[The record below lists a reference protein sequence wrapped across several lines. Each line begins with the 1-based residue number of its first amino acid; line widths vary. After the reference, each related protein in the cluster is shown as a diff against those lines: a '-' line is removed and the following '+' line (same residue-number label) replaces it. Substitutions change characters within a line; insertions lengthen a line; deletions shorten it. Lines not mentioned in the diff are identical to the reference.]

1 MRINIIMLVAG
12 IAIGVVLYANIA
24 HLKPVSEAVSERGE
38 ASRGKTQGGKPQ

>member
-1 MRINIIMLVAG
+1 MRTNIIMLVA
-12 IAIGVVLYANIA
+12 AIGVALYANIA